1 MTALDVQPAV
11 ITQAGALR
19 YEALQEATARLE
31 PPFAVVDLDAFDV
44 NAGDLM
50 RRAGAKPIRLA
61 SKSVRSRVLIDRALG
76 RASFQGILAFTLAE
90 ALWLAEDHD
99 DVVIGYPTADATS
112 LRLLA
117 ADERLASRVTLM
129 IDSTEHLDFVEAS
142 LDTGH
147 PPIRVCIDLD
157 AALELAGGKV
167 HLGPRR
173 SPVRSPAQA
182 VRLAR
187 AVLSRKGFTL
197 VGLMAYEGQ
206 IAGLGDNYPGM
217 PMKRAA
223 LRAMQRASTDEL
235 AERRGAVVEAVRAL
249 APLEFVNGGG
259 TGSLESTAAEEAVTE
274 LTAGSGLYAPGLFD
288 YYRGFRHYPAAFF
301 VLSVVRRPAPE
312 IVTVLGGGWVA
323 SGPPGPDRL
332 PKIAWPTG
340 LSMSVTEAAGEVQ
353 TPVSGA
359 AAARLGI
366 GDRVWFRHAKA
377 GELCERVDE
386 LHLVRGT
393 QVIGTVP
400 TYRGEGKYFL

>member
-1 MTALDVQPAV
+1 
-11 ITQAGALR
+11 
-19 YEALQEATARLE
+19 
-31 PPFAVVDLDAFDV
+31 
-44 NAGDLM
+44 M

-173 SPVRSPAQA
+173 SPIRSPAQA

-340 LSMSVTEAAGEVQ
+340 LSMSATEAAGEVQ